1 MTRRVLVVATSPLVR
16 AGLSAV
22 LTTNPEL
29 TLISSSASDLDALA
43 TEIEQLQ
50 PDVVL
55 LVPISKR
62 DTDYF
67 TDRSN
72 EESVW
77 EKLLESQQQ
86 QYPSAIIVI
95 TDEFDSIDLDTALR
109 SGVRGILPQASTES
123 EILATIEAVAS
134 GLVVLHP
141 DVVEYLL
148 PLKETSLRENVLA
161 NPVQALTPREIEVLQ
176 MLGSGL
182 GNKAIAKRL
191 NISEHTVKFHLSSIF
206 QKLGVSTRTEAVT
219 VGIRLGLIML

>member
-1 MTRRVLVVATSPLVR
+1 MIRVLVVATSSLVR
-16 AGLSAV
+16 AGLSA
-22 LTTNPEL
+22 LSTTNPEL
-29 TLISSSASDLDALA
+29 TLVSSSASDLDRLA

-55 LVPISKR
+55 LVLISKK
-62 DTDYF
+62 DSDYF
-67 TDRSN
+67 TDRSKD
-72 EESVW
+72 ESVW
-77 EKLLESQQQ
+77 EKLLFSQQQ
-86 QYPSAIIVI
+86 QYPTAMIVI
-95 TDEFDSIDLDTALR
+95 TDELDSIDLETGLR
-109 SGVRGILPQASTES
+109 SGVRGILPQSSTES
-123 EILATIEAVAS
+123 EILATVEAVAS

-148 PLKETSLRENVLA
+148 PPKEGSLRENALV
-161 NPVQALTPREIEVLQ
+161 NPVQTLTPREIEVLQ

-219 VGIRLGLIML
+219 VGVRLGLIML